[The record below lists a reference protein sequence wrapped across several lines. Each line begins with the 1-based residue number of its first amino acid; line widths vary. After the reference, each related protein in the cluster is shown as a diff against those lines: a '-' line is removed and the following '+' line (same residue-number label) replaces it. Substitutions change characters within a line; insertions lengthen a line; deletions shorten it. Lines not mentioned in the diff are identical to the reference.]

1 MSGSPHSSDDELGA
15 VRSDTRA
22 LRGIHARVLSSRP
35 RSLPTAVPSDMSVLD
50 ALPGPKGGAFGA
62 KASQA
67 LVERLSVGGESIS
80 GPRDRR
86 GVSWDARRAPPAD
99 DSQMVRL
106 VYIPKPHY
114 SHTILVL

>member
-1 MSGSPHSSDDELGA
+1 
-15 VRSDTRA
+15 
-22 LRGIHARVLSSRP
+22 
-35 RSLPTAVPSDMSVLD
+35 MSVLD
-50 ALPGPKGGAFGA
+50 ALPGPAGGAFGA

-86 GVSWDARRAPPAD
+86 GVSWDARRAPASD

-106 VYIPKPHY
+106 VYIPKPHTN
-114 SHTILVL
+114 HTILVL